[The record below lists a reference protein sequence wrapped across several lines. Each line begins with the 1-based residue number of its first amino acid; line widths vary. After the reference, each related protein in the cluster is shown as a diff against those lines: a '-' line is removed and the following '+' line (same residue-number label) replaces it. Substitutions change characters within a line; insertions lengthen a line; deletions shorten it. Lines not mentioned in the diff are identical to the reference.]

1 MKVIQSPANLKATV
15 GALKKRGKRVGFV
28 PTMGFLHEGHL
39 SLVRESKKENPVTV
53 VSIFVNPLQFGP
65 REDLRNYPRDLVKDT
80 SLLTKEKVD
89 ILFAPSVKDFYPEGF
104 QTAVTV
110 KELSR
115 PLCGV
120 SRPTHFTGVATVVLK
135 LLNLVGPDVLYLG
148 QKDFQQCR
156 VLERM
161 IEDLAV
167 PVKVRRIRTKRE
179 PDGLAMSSR
188 NTLLSSEERTQALV
202 LRQALQSAEDRV
214 RAGVREGKMI
224 KQAMLRILGSAS
236 GGFTD
241 YAEIVDAKS
250 LGPVVKLKKGDRIL
264 AAVAVY
270 FNNTRL
276 IDNILIKV

>member
-1 MKVIQSPANLKATV
+1 MKIIQSPAKLKAAV
-15 GALKKRGKRVGFV
+15 AAFRRKGKRIGFV

-39 SLVRESKKENPVTV
+39 AIVRRSKKENPSTV

-65 REDLRNYPRDLVKDT
+65 GEDLRRYPRDLVKDAA
-80 SLLTKEKVD
+80 LLAKEKVD
-89 ILFAPSVKDFYPEGF
+89 ILFAPAEPTLYPEGF
-104 QTAVTV
+104 QTAVSV

-115 PLCGV
+115 SLCGV

-148 QKDFQQCR
+148 QKDFQQRR

-161 IEDLAV
+161 IEDLAI
-167 PVKVRRIRTKRE
+167 PVKVRTVPTVRE

-188 NTLLSSEERTQALV
+188 NTLLSEQERSQALV
-202 LRQALQSAEDRV
+202 LRRALETAGKQV
-214 RAGVREGKMI
+214 RSGVRDGKKI
-224 KQAMLRILGSAS
+224 KEVMRGVLDSAS
-236 GGFTD
+236 LGFTD

-250 LGPVVKLKKGDRIL
+250 LGSVVKLKKGDRIL

-270 FNNTRL
+270 FGDTRL